1 MTLQDI
7 APRAANLDL
16 KVLWADVGR
25 HGHTKPTAGVGRS
38 NIERMLCRSQRARQ
52 RVVDKAPRGCQLKK
66 AARCETLT
74 RSEG

>member
-38 NIERMLCRSQRARQ
+38 NIERMLLYVARSAPVKGLWTKPRA
-52 RVVDKAPRGCQLKK
+52 
-66 AARCETLT
+66 AAN
-74 RSEG
+74 